1 MYAYFD
7 EQGILREL
15 VNDTILRKGNNNSN
29 KVYVYFD
36 NLSTID
42 GVDFSFLKNGETES
56 IYRRLEL
63 VFHIVKIEL

>member
-29 KVYVYFD
+29 KV
-36 NLSTID
+36 
-42 GVDFSFLKNGETES
+42 
-56 IYRRLEL
+56 
-63 VFHIVKIEL
+63 